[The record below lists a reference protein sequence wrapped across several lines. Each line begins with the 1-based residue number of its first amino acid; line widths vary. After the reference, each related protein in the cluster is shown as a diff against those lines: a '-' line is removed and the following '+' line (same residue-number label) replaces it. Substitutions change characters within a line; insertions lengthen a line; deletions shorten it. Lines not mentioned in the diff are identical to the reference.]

1 MKRIKDKINEIE
13 EFLDQLKS
21 IIPENL
27 DEYQADITKKAAC
40 ERYVEKIIEAVTDLS
55 FLIIKKKDLKIPQD
69 DIDAFNILLNNKI
82 IDNDL
87 AKRLKEAKG
96 MRNIIVHQYGEID
109 DKIVFNSVTNELEKD
124 VKVFISQIK
133 KIEKL

>member
-1 MKRIKDKINEIE
+1 MKRIKDKIKEIE
-13 EFLDQLKS
+13 EFLGQLKDIVPS
-21 IIPENL
+21 NL
-27 DEYQADITKKAAC
+27 DGYKTDITKKAAC

-82 IDNDL
+82 INSDL
-87 AKRLKEAKG
+87 AEKLKEAKG
-96 MRNIIVHQYGEID
+96 MRNIIAHQYGEID
-109 DKIVFNSVTNELEKD
+109 DKIVFNSITRELEKD
-124 VKVFISQIK
+124 VKLFISKVK